1 MKSYWENNPLSVL
14 LSNNNESQ
22 NINFQQILPNKNLL
36 DHIDE
41 QLNYFSKK
49 INNINNLIYKVNENN
64 FDFNIITNFINENYV
79 KDFIYSQDV
88 IKYFCEDSLTV
99 SLYYRQE
106 NDKKMILIGLI
117 IGKKITLSVNK
128 NYINSVEVNFLTLK
142 EEYRNN
148 NLAPYLITLLT
159 KFVVINF
166 KLGIAHYTIHNP
178 INSPHYCLKYFYH
191 RPIMIK
197 KLIKNNFFSKD
208 SNSREYK
215 IYKTFNYDQHI
226 EKYNILHL
234 NNSTNHISP
243 DIIQLVYENLTAFYK
258 IRYKIYQNK
267 TFEQFKQLF
276 YSKSFHHFI
285 FLDNFKIKNYF
296 CLCQIK
302 NKNDILNDFYKNGF
316 IYMSFYEDDPNDLI
330 EFLSEYVHIN
340 KIFDLISWNDFFN
353 ITSCKA
359 IQGTGFLKYYFF
371 NTEIS
376 NIHPWNNGL
385 VTL

>member
-1 MKSYWENNPLSVL
+1 MKSYWKNNPLSVL
-14 LSNNNESQ
+14 ISTDNKSQ
-22 NINFQQILPNKNLL
+22 NINFKQILSNKNLL
-36 DHIDE
+36 DHINE

-49 INNINNLIYKVNENN
+49 IKNINNLIYKINDTN
-64 FDFNIITNFINENYV
+64 FDINTITNFINQNYI
-79 KDFIYSQDV
+79 KDFIYPQDI
-88 IKYFCEDSLTV
+88 IKYFCEDSLIV
-99 SLYYRQE
+99 SLYDQQ
-106 NDKKMILIGLI
+106 NNKIILVGLI
-117 IGKKITLSVNK
+117 IGKKTTLL
-128 NYINSVEVNFLTLK
+128 INQNHLDSVEVNFLTLK
-142 EEYRNN
+142 NEYRNN

-159 KFVVINF
+159 KFVIINY
-166 KLGIAHYTIHNP
+166 KLGIAHYTIYNP

-197 KLIKNNFFSKD
+197 KLIKNNFFD
-208 SNSREYK
+208 NSLNSEEYK
-215 IYKTFNYDQHI
+215 IYKIFNYDQNI

-234 NNSTNHISP
+234 NNDTANISE
-243 DIIQLVYENLTAFYK
+243 DIIKLIYQNLTIFNK
-258 IRYKIYQNK
+258 IKYEIYQNK
-267 TFEQFKQLF
+267 TFQQFKKLF

-296 CLCQIK
+296 CLYQIK
-302 NKNDILNDFYKNGF
+302 NKNDIVNDFYKNGF
-316 IYMSFYEDDPNDLI
+316 IYITFYENDPNDLI
-330 EFLSEYVHIN
+330 EFLSEYVYIN

-371 NTEIS
+371 NTEIY